1 MNTLNQYF
9 EHQAA
14 LIPDAIALV
23 IKDRSLTYAE
33 LNRRANRM
41 AAILREKGVGPEHM
55 VAILMDRS
63 IEMIVAT
70 LGIIKAGGA
79 YVPLDP
85 SYPSERLALM
95 IGETQAEVLITQSHL
110 AACAPSHRASVMEI
124 DFDWGSEIDDEYP
137 DLVNLNTP
145 ECLAYVMYTSGSTGR
160 PKGVMIP
167 HRAVMRLVLG
177 ANYVTLDSNSVV
189 LQLAPVSFD
198 ASTFEI
204 WGPLL
209 NGGRCV
215 LFPKNGPPDPCE
227 LRSVVNEKAV
237 NTLWLTASLFNS
249 IVAESPETLTG
260 VRQILTGG
268 EALSAQHVRLAQK
281 HLPETRL
288 INGYGPTETTTFAAA
303 FSIPCPIPD
312 TWNSIPIGYQI
323 NETELHVLDEDMK
336 PVPVGAEGEL
346 FVGGRGVA
354 LGYLHQPQLTAE
366 RFVVDPFSDD
376 PEAKLYRTG
385 DIVRSASDG
394 CLDFLGR
401 KDDQVKLRGFRIE
414 PGEIEHFLRSHG
426 AVVDAR
432 ILVHV
437 DEFGQKRLT
446 AYLVTEEDRLVST
459 TELRHFL
466 AERLPEYMIPSRF
479 IVLEE
484 FPLTANGKLDR
495 ERLPALSTE
504 RPEIN
509 EHYQAP
515 RNRVERWLTGL
526 WQDLLSLEKVGIR
539 DPFFELGGDSLRAAR
554 FISKIRA
561 ELNIS
566 VPLVAIYDCYSIERF
581 ANLLETDFGAA
592 VGEKLNLSA
601 EAKSQSVAP
610 TLRDGRVQRRG
621 LASDRRRSRI
631 SRDR

>member
-1 MNTLNQYF
+1 
-9 EHQAA
+9 
-14 LIPDAIALV
+14 
-23 IKDRSLTYAE
+23 
-33 LNRRANRM
+33 
-41 AAILREKGVGPEHM
+41 
-55 VAILMDRS
+55 
-63 IEMIVAT
+63 
-70 LGIIKAGGA
+70 
-79 YVPLDP
+79 
-85 SYPSERLALM
+85 
-95 IGETQAEVLITQSHL
+95 
-110 AACAPSHRASVMEI
+110 
-124 DFDWGSEIDDEYP
+124 
-137 DLVNLNTP
+137 
-145 ECLAYVMYTSGSTGR
+145 
-160 PKGVMIP
+160 
-167 HRAVMRLVLG
+167 
-177 ANYVTLDSNSVV
+177 
-189 LQLAPVSFD
+189 
-198 ASTFEI
+198 
-204 WGPLL
+204 
-209 NGGRCV
+209 
-215 LFPKNGPPDPCE
+215 
-227 LRSVVNEKAV
+227 
-237 NTLWLTASLFNS
+237 
-249 IVAESPETLTG
+249 
-260 VRQILTGG
+260 
-268 EALSAQHVRLAQK
+268 
-281 HLPETRL
+281 
-288 INGYGPTETTTFAAA
+288 
-303 FSIPCPIPD
+303 
-312 TWNSIPIGYQI
+312 
-323 NETELHVLDEDMK
+323 MK

-385 DIVRSASDG
+385 DIVKSASDG

-414 PGEIEHFLRSHG
+414 PGEIEHSLRSHG

-432 ILVHV
+432 ILVQV
-437 DEFGQKRLT
+437 DKFGQKRLT